1 MAKIESVFKSFSM
14 TTGELEPTENTW
26 RELRDTFAYFKDRKL
41 PIVIERVSENAI
53 NLGVFHDEART
64 YINICLKVSAD
75 E

>member
-1 MAKIESVFKSFSM
+1 MAIVKTEFRSFSM

-64 YINICLKVSAD
+64 YINICLKASAD